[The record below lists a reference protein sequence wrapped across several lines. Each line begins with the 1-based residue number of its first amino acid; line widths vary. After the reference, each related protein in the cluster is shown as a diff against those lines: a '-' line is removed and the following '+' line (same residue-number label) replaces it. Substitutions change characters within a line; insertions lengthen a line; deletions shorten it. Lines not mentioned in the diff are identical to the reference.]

1 MTKTFRAF
9 DPLTIRAGLAADTR
23 TLLRHLTVLDTVD
36 STNLF
41 LQRLPQAEQHG
52 HAVVAERQESG
63 RGRRGRTWHSPPG
76 GNIYLSL
83 GWRFAASADSLATL
97 PLAVAVCTARA
108 LQGAGVAAAGIKW
121 PNDIQLDGKKLAGI
135 LLDVQNDAAGG
146 LVAAIGVGV
155 NVRMPADALSRAA
168 IDQPW
173 ADVCAYTCQPV
184 GDDFRDRLCGMLLDE
199 LLRGLNLY
207 AAQGF
212 SAFAEEWNRLD
223 VLRGRLITIVGEHE
237 TASGTAAGISGRGGL
252 LVQGTGPAGSP
263 SLREFLAGELSV
275 RIS

>member
-1 MTKTFRAF
+1 MTKPFRAF

-23 TLLRHLTVLDTVD
+23 DFLRQLTVLDSVD

-41 LQRLPQAEQHG
+41 LQRLPPAQQHG
-52 HAVVAERQESG
+52 HAVVADWQESG
-63 RGRRGRTWHSPPG
+63 RGRRGRSWHSPPG

-83 GWRFAASADSLATL
+83 GWKFSASADSLARL
-97 PLAVAVCTARA
+97 PLAVAVCAARA
-108 LQGAGVAAAGIKW
+108 IQQAGVAAVGIKW
-121 PNDIQLDGKKLAGI
+121 PNDIQMDGKKLAGI

-155 NVRMPADALSRAA
+155 NVSMPADALACAA
-168 IDQPW
+168 IDQAW
-173 ADVCAYTCQPV
+173 ADVCSYTGQAIA
-184 GDDFRDRLCGMLLDE
+184 DDFRDRLCGMLLDG